1 MTSYAK
7 KYPYTIAPALFRAVH
22 QLTGWVWRYLQTQ
35 VLKHAIVKERQ
46 QLAELSET
54 ILKDIGIDRTQAM
67 QESARQGIPAS
78 RRP

>member
-7 KYPYTIAPALFRAVH
+7 KYPYTIAQAVFRAVN

-35 VLKHAIVKERQ
+35 GLKHAIVKERQ